1 MKIIGYVEDNDAI
14 RENYAECFAE
24 AGFKVDAYSDAENSL
39 KAFKK
44 AMPDLLLLDIGLG
57 HQRDAGLQLCLEI
70 RKFNDTVPIIFLTSH
85 DKDYE
90 KISGLRLGADDYI
103 TKDADIDYVIVRIE
117 TLLRRIAAL
126 QTANPVVASDDD
138 KDDDSE
144 LRLDQSTYQAWWKNH
159 LLDLSLTQFW
169 ILDELRKG
177 AGQLCSHSAL
187 MKAANIV
194 VEPNTIVAHVKS
206 IRSSFKKIDAEFDN
220 IRTVRGV
227 GYQWLD
233 KSH

>member
-1 MKIIGYVEDNDAI
+1 MKTIGYVEDNDAI
-14 RENYAECFAE
+14 RENYEECFIE
-24 AGFKVDAYSDAENSL
+24 AGFKVEAYSDAESSL
-39 KAFKK
+39 NAFKTQ
-44 AMPDLLLLDIGLG
+44 MPDLLLLDIGLG

-126 QTANPVVASDDD
+126 QTASPAPVENEPAVSG
-138 KDDDSE
+138 SE
-144 LRLDQSTYQAWWKNH
+144 LKLDQSTYQAWWKGQ

-177 AGQLCSHSAL
+177 AGQLCSHNAL

-206 IRSSFKKIDAEFDN
+206 IRSSFKKVDGEFDN

>member
-1 MKIIGYVEDNDAI
+1 MKTIGYVEDNDAI

-24 AGFKVDAYSDAENSL
+24 AGFKVDAFCEGESALAS
-39 KAFKK
+39 FRQQ
-44 AMPDLLLLDIGLG
+44 MPDLLLLDIGLG

-103 TKDADIDYVIVRIE
+103 TKDADVDYVIVRIE
-117 TLLRRIAAL
+117 TLMRRIEALKGLSAAEPDS
-126 QTANPVVASDDD
+126 QAVAANNPL
-138 KDDDSE
+138 K
-144 LRLDQSTYQAWWKNH
+144 LNHNTFQAWWQGN
-159 LLDLSLTQFW
+159 LLDISLTQFW
-169 ILDELRKG
+169 ILDELCKA

-206 IRSSFKKIDAEFDN
+206 IRSSFKKIDPEFDN

-233 KSH
+233 TSH

>member
-1 MKIIGYVEDNDAI
+1 LKTIGYVEDNDAI
-14 RENYAECFAE
+14 RENYAECFME
-24 AGFKVDAYSDAENSL
+24 AGFQVNAFADAESSL
-39 KAFKK
+39 AAFKTE
-44 AMPDLLLLDIGLG
+44 MPDLLLLDIGLG

-117 TLLRRIAAL
+117 TLMRRIQAL
-126 QTANPVVASDDD
+126 QSASASDTPPAAAESS
-138 KDDDSE
+138 KE
-144 LRLDQSTYQAWWKNH
+144 LVLDHNTYQAWWQGT

-169 ILDELRKG
+169 ILDELQKG
-177 AGQLCSHSAL
+177 AGQLCSHNAL

-206 IRSSFKKIDAEFDN
+206 IRSSFKKVDAEFDN

-227 GYQWLD
+227 GYQWLE

>member
-1 MKIIGYVEDNDAI
+1 MKTIGYVEDNDAI
-14 RENYAECFAE
+14 RENYAECFME
-24 AGFKVDAYSDAENSL
+24 AGFQVTAFADAESSL
-39 KAFKK
+39 AAFKTE
-44 AMPDLLLLDIGLG
+44 MPDLLLLDIGLG

-117 TLLRRIAAL
+117 TLMRRIQAL
-126 QTANPVVASDDD
+126 QSASASDTPPAAAESS
-138 KDDDSE
+138 KE
-144 LRLDQSTYQAWWKNH
+144 LVLDHNTYQAWWQGT

-169 ILDELRKG
+169 ILDELQKG
-177 AGQLCSHSAL
+177 AGQLCSHNAL

-206 IRSSFKKIDAEFDN
+206 IRSSFKKVDAEFDN

-227 GYQWLD
+227 GYQWLE

>member
-1 MKIIGYVEDNDAI
+1 LKTIGYVEDNDAI
-14 RENYAECFAE
+14 RENYSECFTE
-24 AGFKVDAYSDAENSL
+24 AGFQVAAFSDADSAL
-39 KAFKK
+39 TSFKAE
-44 AMPDLLLLDIGLG
+44 MPELLLLDIGLG

-103 TKDADIDYVIVRIE
+103 TKDADVDYVIVRIE
-117 TLLRRIAAL
+117 TLLRRIEAL
-126 QTANPVVASDDD
+126 RKAMPATEVNQ
-138 KDDDSE
+138 DSAKSA
-144 LRLDQSTYQAWWKNH
+144 LRLDHNTYQAWWNEQ

-169 ILDELRKG
+169 ILDELRNG
-177 AGQLCSHSAL
+177 DGQLCSHNAL

-206 IRSSFKKIDAEFDN
+206 IRSSFKKIDSEFDS

-227 GYQWLD
+227 GYQWLN
-233 KSH
+233 KNST

>member
-1 MKIIGYVEDNDAI
+1 MKTIGYVEDNDAI
-14 RENYAECFAE
+14 RENYAECFME
-24 AGFKVDAYSDAENSL
+24 AGFQVQAFADADNAL
-39 KAFKK
+39 KAFK
-44 AMPDLLLLDIGLG
+44 ATMPDLLLLDIGLG

-117 TLLRRIAAL
+117 TLMRRIQAL
-126 QTANPVVASDDD
+126 RSASASDTPPANNEPNI
-138 KDDDSE
+138 E
-144 LRLDQSTYQAWWKNH
+144 LNLDHNTYQAWWQGQ

-169 ILDELRKG
+169 ILDELQKG

-206 IRSSFKKIDAEFDN
+206 IRSSFKEIDAEFDN

-227 GYQWLD
+227 GYQWLE

>member
-1 MKIIGYVEDNDAI
+1 MKTIGYVEDNDAI
-14 RENYAECFAE
+14 RENYTECFSE
-24 AGFKVDAYSDAENSL
+24 AGFKIEAYSDAESSL
-39 KAFKK
+39 NAFKES
-44 AMPDLLLLDIGLG
+44 MPDLLLLDIGLG

-70 RKFNDTVPIIFLTSH
+70 RKFNGTVPIIFLTSH

-117 TLLRRIAAL
+117 TLMRRIAAL
-126 QTANPVVASDDD
+126 KTANPVVVEESAKSEEI
-138 KDDDSE
+138 E
-144 LRLDQSTYQAWWKNH
+144 LRLDQSTYQAWWKNQ
-159 LLDLSLTQFW
+159 LLDLSLTQFY

-177 AGQLCSHSAL
+177 AGQLCSHSTL

>member
-1 MKIIGYVEDNDAI
+1 MKTIGYVEDNDAI

-24 AGFKVDAYSDAENSL
+24 AGFKVDAYSDAESSL
-39 KAFKK
+39 KAFR
-44 AMPDLLLLDIGLG
+44 AEMPDLLLLDIGLG

-70 RKFNDTVPIIFLTSH
+70 RKFDDTVPIIFLTSH

-126 QTANPVVASDDD
+126 QTAAPVTVEAATKESG
-138 KDDDSE
+138 SE
-144 LRLDQSTYQAWWKNH
+144 LRLDQGTYQAWWH
-159 LLDLSLTQFW
+159 EQLLDLSLTQFW
-169 ILDELRKG
+169 ILEELRKG

-206 IRSSFKKIDAEFDN
+206 IRSSFKKIDPEFDN

>member
-1 MKIIGYVEDNDAI
+1 MNTIGYVEDNDAI
-14 RENYAECFAE
+14 RENYSECFIE
-24 AGFKVDAYSDAENSL
+24 AGFNVDAYSDAETAL
-39 KAFKK
+39 AAFKTS
-44 AMPDLLLLDIGLG
+44 MPELLLLDIGLG

-117 TLLRRIAAL
+117 TLLRRVSALKNASQSDAAPDAQNNDAPL
-126 QTANPVVASDDD
+126 KLD
-138 KDDDSE
+138 KN
-144 LRLDQSTYQAWWKNH
+144 TYQAWWQGQ

-169 ILDELRKG
+169 ILDELYKG

-187 MKAANIV
+187 MKAANII

-206 IRSSFKKIDAEFDN
+206 IRSSFKHIDENFEN
-220 IRTVRGV
+220 IKTVRGV

>member
-1 MKIIGYVEDNDAI
+1 MKTIGYVEDNDAI
-14 RENYAECFAE
+14 RENYAECFME
-24 AGFKVDAYSDAENSL
+24 AGFQVIAFGDAESAL
-39 KAFKK
+39 EAFRTS
-44 AMPDLLLLDIGLG
+44 MPDLLLLDIGLG

-117 TLLRRIAAL
+117 TLMRRIQAL
-126 QTANPVVASDDD
+126 QNASGSDAPAAPEANAT
-138 KDDDSE
+138 E
-144 LRLDQSTYQAWWKNH
+144 LSLDHNTYQAWWQGE
-159 LLDLSLTQFW
+159 LLELSLTQFW
-169 ILDELRKG
+169 ILDELQKG
-177 AGQLCSHSAL
+177 AGQLCSHAAL

-206 IRSSFKKIDAEFDN
+206 IRSSFKKVDADFDN

-227 GYQWLD
+227 GYQWLE